1 MGNLTGHIPM
11 PEEIADLVAFVASP
25 LASALDALNI
35 RIDGGTT
42 ALVT

>member
-1 MGNLTGHIPM
+1 MSNLTGHIPL
-11 PEEIADLVAFVASP
+11 PEEIADVVAFIASP
-25 LASALDALNI
+25 RSNAINALNI